1 MLDLKRCAIKMASN
15 IKVVDSKRGEVTL
28 KNDLI
33 LRGLRN
39 NSEYEELIKE
49 SIMTMKEI
57 NKVEFFYKKLNLVIS
72 YDCTV
77 TSEKKV
83 VIWIKSIIE
92 IILDNYEEV
101 KTFVEENNK
110 DELMKF
116 ILPELKKEINLSKY
130 RVKQLWKY
138 GNI

>member
-15 IKVVDSKRGEVTL
+15 IKVVDSKRGKVTL

-39 NSEYEELIKE
+39 NCEYEELIKE
-49 SIMTMKEI
+49 AIMTMKEI
-57 NKVEFFYKKLNLVIS
+57 NKVEFFYEKLNLVIS

-83 VIWIKSIIE
+83 VGWIKSIIE

-101 KTFVEENNK
+101 KSLVEKNNK
-110 DELMKF
+110 EKLINF
-116 ILPELKKEINLSKY
+116 ILPELKKEINLNKY
-130 RVKQLWKY
+130 RVR
-138 GNI
+138 

>member
-15 IKVVDSKRGEVTL
+15 IKVVDSKRGKVTL

-33 LRGLRN
+33 LRGLRSN
-39 NSEYEELIKE
+39 CEYEELIKE
-49 SIMTMKEI
+49 AIMTMKEI
-57 NKVEFFYKKLNLVIS
+57 NKVEFFYEKLNLVIS

-92 IILDNYEEV
+92 IILDNYEEL
-101 KTFVEENNK
+101 KSIVEKNNK
-110 DELMKF
+110 EELINF
-116 ILPELKKEINLSKY
+116 ILPELKKEINLNKY
-130 RVKQLWKY
+130 KVK
-138 GNI
+138 

>member
-15 IKVVDSKRGEVTL
+15 IKVVDSKRGKVTL

-57 NKVEFFYKKLNLVIS
+57 SKVEFFYEKLNLVIS

-101 KTFVEENNK
+101 KSLVEKNNK
-110 DELMKF
+110 EELINF
-116 ILPELKKEINLSKY
+116 ILPELKKEINLNKY
-130 RVKQLWKY
+130 KVK
-138 GNI
+138 

>member
-15 IKVVDSKRGEVTL
+15 IKVVDSKRGKVTL

-39 NSEYEELIKE
+39 KCEYEEIIKE
-49 SIMTMKEI
+49 AIMLMKEI
-57 NKVEFFYKKLNLVIS
+57 NKVEFFYEKLNLVIS

-92 IILDNYEEV
+92 IILDNYEEL
-101 KTFVEENNK
+101 KSIVEKNNK
-110 DELMKF
+110 EELINF
-116 ILPELKKEINLSKY
+116 ILPELKKEINLNKY
-130 RVKQLWKY
+130 KVK
-138 GNI
+138 

>member
-15 IKVVDSKRGEVTL
+15 IKVVDSKRGKVTL

-33 LRGLRN
+33 LRGLSN
-39 NSEYEELIKE
+39 NREYEELIKE

-57 NKVEFFYKKLNLVIS
+57 NKVEFFYKKLNLIIS

-77 TSEKKV
+77 ISEKKV
-83 VIWIKSIIE
+83 VCWIKSIIE

-101 KTFVEENNK
+101 KSFAENNNK
-110 DELMKF
+110 EGLMSF
-116 ILPELKKEINLSKY
+116 ILPELKKEINLNKY
-130 RVKQLWKY
+130 RV
-138 GNI
+138 N

>member
-15 IKVVDSKRGEVTL
+15 IKVVDSKRGKVTL

-57 NKVEFFYKKLNLVIS
+57 SKVEFFYEKLNLVIS
-72 YDCTV
+72 YDYTV

-83 VIWIKSIIE
+83 VGWIKSIIE

-101 KTFVEENNK
+101 KSLVEKNNK
-110 DELMKF
+110 EELINF
-116 ILPELKKEINLSKY
+116 ILPELKKEINLNKY
-130 RVKQLWKY
+130 RVR
-138 GNI
+138 

>member
-15 IKVVDSKRGEVTL
+15 IKVVDSKRGKVTL

-39 NSEYEELIKE
+39 NCEYEELIKE
-49 SIMTMKEI
+49 AIMTMKEI
-57 NKVEFFYKKLNLVIS
+57 NKVEFFYEKLNLVIS

-92 IILDNYEEV
+92 IFLII
-101 KTFVEENNK
+101 
-110 DELMKF
+110 MK
-116 ILPELKKEINLSKY
+116 N
-130 RVKQLWKY
+130 
-138 GNI
+138 

>member
-1 MLDLKRCAIKMASN
+1 MIDLKRCAIKMASN
-15 IKVVDSKRGEVTL
+15 IKVVDSKRGKVTL

-33 LRGLRN
+33 LRGLAN
-39 NSEYEELIKE
+39 NSQYEELIKE

-57 NKVEFFYKKLNLVIS
+57 NKIEFFYEKLNLIIS

-83 VIWIKSIIE
+83 VNWIKSIIE

-101 KTFVEENNK
+101 KSFVEKNNRE
-110 DELMKF
+110 ELMNF
-116 ILPELKKEINLSKY
+116 ILPQLKKEINLNKY
-130 RVKQLWKY
+130 RV
-138 GNI
+138 N

>member
-15 IKVVDSKRGEVTL
+15 IKVVDSKRGKVTL

-39 NSEYEELIKE
+39 NIEYDELIKE
-49 SIMTMKEI
+49 AIMTMKEI
-57 NKVEFFYKKLNLVIS
+57 NKVEFFYEKLNLVIS

-92 IILDNYEEV
+92 IILDNYEEL
-101 KTFVEENNK
+101 KSIVEKNNK
-110 DELMKF
+110 EELINF
-116 ILPELKKEINLSKY
+116 ILPELKKEINLNKY
-130 RVKQLWKY
+130 KVK
-138 GNI
+138 

>member
-15 IKVVDSKRGEVTL
+15 IKVVDSKRGKVTL

-49 SIMTMKEI
+49 AIMTMKEI
-57 NKVEFFYKKLNLVIS
+57 SKVEFFYEKLNLIIS
-72 YDCTV
+72 YDYIV

-83 VIWIKSIIE
+83 VGWIKSIIE

-101 KTFVEENNK
+101 KCLVEKNNK
-110 DELMKF
+110 EELINF
-116 ILPELKKEINLSKY
+116 ILPELKKEINLNKY
-130 RVKQLWKY
+130 RVR
-138 GNI
+138 

>member
-15 IKVVDSKRGEVTL
+15 IKVVDSKRGKVTL

-39 NSEYEELIKE
+39 NCEYEELIKE
-49 SIMTMKEI
+49 AIMTMKEI
-57 NKVEFFYKKLNLVIS
+57 NKVEFFYEKLNLVIS

-83 VIWIKSIIE
+83 VIWIKSIRE
-92 IILDNYEEV
+92 IILDNYEEL
-101 KTFVEENNK
+101 KSIVEKNNK
-110 DELMKF
+110 EELINF
-116 ILPELKKEINLSKY
+116 ILPELKKEINLNKY
-130 RVKQLWKY
+130 KVK
-138 GNI
+138 